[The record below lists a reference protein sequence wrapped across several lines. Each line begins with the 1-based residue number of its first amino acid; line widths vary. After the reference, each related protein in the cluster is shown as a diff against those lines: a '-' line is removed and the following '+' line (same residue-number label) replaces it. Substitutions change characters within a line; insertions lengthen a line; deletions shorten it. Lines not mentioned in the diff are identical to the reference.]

1 MQVSGSENH
10 HVQAWFEAS
19 SQRRASEDES
29 LGPASAIGGFSFA
42 GLMQQAFAAT
52 AGGTPASPVAV
63 SSLAATPATPSS
75 QTPAAIPTVQQAV
88 GRAPT
93 PAVVAASVAVADT
106 PTVAIVPAAAA
117 VADTPTAAIVPAA
130 AAVADTP
137 TVTAVSTPA
146 ASGTASTA
154 SPTLSTNPENPPGT
168 GQVTASGAPLIVLS
182 ATPSW
187 DARNCTG
194 PEIYN
199 PYYGTATSPTRPG
212 YVTGF
217 DNWFQTITL
226 GPPTNGT
233 LMPAVSA
240 TEEGAQEALR
250 LVQQYLPGATIVN
263 YTVTGQVGDQ
273 VSHAIEL
280 PDGTMMNAGL
290 VLDSYYNQG
299 CGVDSTSDAL
309 LRQFMN
315 LPAGAQPVQT
325 A

>member
-199 PYYGTATSPTRPG
+199 PYYGT
-212 YVTGF
+212 
-217 DNWFQTITL
+217 
-226 GPPTNGT
+226 
-233 LMPAVSA
+233 
-240 TEEGAQEALR
+240 
-250 LVQQYLPGATIVN
+250 

>member
-10 HVQAWFEAS
+10 HLQPWFEAS
-19 SQRRASEDES
+19 SQRRASEEES

-52 AGGTPASPVAV
+52 AGGMPASPVAV
-63 SSLAATPATPSS
+63 SSLAATPSAPGS
-75 QTPAAIPTVQQAV
+75 QTPAPISTVQQAV

-93 PAVVAASVAVADT
+93 PAVVAAPAAVADT
-106 PTVAIVPAAAA
+106 PTVAIVPAAA
-117 VADTPTAAIVPAA
+117 VADTSTAATVPAA
-130 AAVADTP
+130 AAVAATP
-137 TVTAVSTPA
+137 TAAAVSTPA
-146 ASGTASTA
+146 APGTSSTA
-154 SPTLSTNPENPPGT
+154 SPTPSANPEDPPGT

-182 ATPSW
+182 AAPSW

-217 DNWFQTITL
+217 DNWFQTITM
-226 GPPTNGT
+226 GPPTNGA

-250 LVQQYLPGATIVN
+250 LVQQYIPGATIVN
-263 YTVTGQVGDQ
+263 YTVTGQVGEQ

-290 VLDSYYNQG
+290 ILDSYYNQG

-309 LRQFMN
+309 LKQFMD
-315 LPAGAQPVQT
+315 LPAGAQPVT